1 MQRKALA
8 CFAPLQLCALALGFV
23 FSELTGGVMNV
34 LFIQC
39 GGPTPV
45 LNASLVAA
53 IAAWQND
60 AGQHKFWGSRLGLQ
74 GLVDG
79 DWVDLTDLSLAT
91 LDQLRCQPGAAL
103 GSSRHFLAAA
113 ELPCVLTRLQNR
125 AITCVLVNG
134 GNGAMAAAQKLAQS
148 ANAAGYQI
156 HGEALR
162 VIGIPKTVDNDLVAT
177 DTAPGYGSAAC
188 FVAQTTRDIGLD
200 LYAMRRFDDVAV
212 LETMGRHAGWL
223 TGAAALARQNPDD
236 APELI
241 LLPEITFD
249 EAAWL
254 EKVQAVHQDKGIC
267 LVVASEGIRDARG
280 QFLAEKL
287 GQADTDARGQKT
299 LGLAAGVAPYLAH
312 LVRQRLGLR
321 CRQIRPDTIQ
331 RSSSAL
337 TSATDRHLAEM
348 VGTQAIYAAQQSA
361 SEVMIGLTRMADG
374 WQTFHVPLA
383 TVIGQE
389 RKLPPEFIDR
399 AGWGVTPAFVEY
411 VQPLVGQVANGAIRF

>member
-1 MQRKALA
+1 
-8 CFAPLQLCALALGFV
+8 
-23 FSELTGGVMNV
+23 MNV

-60 AGQHKFWGSRLGLQ
+60 PAQHKFWGSRLGLQ
-74 GLVDG
+74 GLVEG
-79 DWVDLTDLSLAT
+79 DWVDLTNLSLAT
-91 LDQLRCQPGAAL
+91 LDQLRRQPGAAL
-103 GSSRHFLAAA
+103 GSSRHFLADA
-113 ELPCVLTRLQNR
+113 ELPGVLTRLQNR

-148 ANAAGYQI
+148 ANAADYQVA
-156 HGEALR
+156 GKGLQ

-177 DTAPGYGSAAC
+177 DTAPGYGSAAR
-188 FVAQTTRDIGLD
+188 FVAQTTRDIALD

-236 APELI
+236 VPELI

-249 EAAWL
+249 EDAWL
-254 EKVQAVHQDKGIC
+254 EKVQSVHQHKGIC
-267 LVVASEGIRDARG
+267 LVVASEGIRDAKG

-337 TSATDRHLAEM
+337 VSAADRHLAEM
-348 VGTQAIYAAQQSA
+348 VGTQAIHTAQQGA
-361 SEVMIGLTRMADG
+361 SEVMIGLTRKADG
-374 WQTFHVPLA
+374 WQTLPVPLA
-383 TVIGQE
+383 AVIGQE

-399 AGWGVTPAFVEY
+399 AGWGVTPAFVKY
-411 VQPLVGQVANGAIRF
+411 AQPLVGDITCNTIRL

>member
-1 MQRKALA
+1 
-8 CFAPLQLCALALGFV
+8 
-23 FSELTGGVMNV
+23 MNV

-45 LNASLVAA
+45 LNASLAAA

-60 AGQHKFWGSRLGLQ
+60 AGPYKFWGSRLGLQ

-79 DWVDLTDLSLAT
+79 DWVDLSALSPSNLE
-91 LDQLRCQPGAAL
+91 QLRRQPGAAL
-103 GSSRHFLAAA
+103 GSSRHFLANA
-113 ELPCVLTRLQNR
+113 ELPGVLAHLQAK
-125 AITCVLVNG
+125 AITGILING

-148 ANAAGYQI
+148 AYVAGYQVG
-156 HGEALR
+156 GEPLQ
-162 VIGIPKTVDNDLVAT
+162 VIGLPKTVDNDLVGT
-177 DTAPGYGSAAC
+177 YTAPGYGSAAR
-188 FVAQTTRDIGLD
+188 FISQTTRDIALD

-241 LLPEITFD
+241 LLPEISFD
-249 EAAWL
+249 EDAWL
-254 EKVQAVHQDKGIC
+254 EKVQAIHQRKGIC
-267 LVVASEGIRDARG
+267 LVVASEGIRDAKG

-337 TSATDRHLAEM
+337 ISETDRHLAEL
-348 VGTQAIYAAQQSA
+348 VGAQAIHTAQQGA
-361 SEVMIGLTRMADG
+361 SEIMIGLTRTADG
-374 WQTFHVPLA
+374 WQTLPVALV
-383 TVIGQE
+383 TVISQE
-389 RKLPPEFIDR
+389 RKLPPEFIDH
-399 AGWGVTPAFVEY
+399 AGWGVTPAFVAY
-411 VQPLVGQVANGAIRF
+411 ARPLVGEVASKAIRF

>member
-1 MQRKALA
+1 
-8 CFAPLQLCALALGFV
+8 
-23 FSELTGGVMNV
+23 MNV

-45 LNASLVAA
+45 LNASLAAA
-53 IAAWQND
+53 IAACQND
-60 AGQHKFWGSRLGLQ
+60 AGRHKFWGSRLGLQ
-74 GLVDG
+74 GLVDSAWI
-79 DWVDLTDLSLAT
+79 DVTDLSVAT
-91 LDQLRCQPGAAL
+91 LDQLRRQPGAAL
-103 GSSRHFLAAA
+103 GSSRHFLADT
-113 ELPCVLTRLQNR
+113 EIPGVLTRLQDR
-125 AITCVLVNG
+125 AINCVLVNG

-148 ANAAGYQI
+148 ANTAGYQVDD
-156 HGEALR
+156 EPLR
-162 VIGIPKTVDNDLVAT
+162 VIGIPKTVDNDLVGT
-177 DTAPGYGSAAC
+177 DTAPGYGSAAR
-188 FVAQTTRDIGLD
+188 FVAQTTRDIALD

-236 APELI
+236 APDLI

-249 EAAWL
+249 EDAWL
-254 EKVQAVHQDKGIC
+254 EKVQAVHQCQGIC
-267 LVVASEGIRDARG
+267 LVVASEGIRDANG

-337 TSATDRHLAEM
+337 VSATDRHLAEM
-348 VGTQAIYAAQQSA
+348 VGAQAIHAGLQGT
-361 SEVMIGLTRMADG
+361 SEIMIGLASTVEG
-374 WQTFHVPLA
+374 WQTLHVPLA
-383 TVIGQE
+383 NVIGQE
-389 RKLPPEFIDR
+389 RKLPPEFIKLD
-399 AGWGVTPAFVEY
+399 GWGVTAAFVKY
-411 VQPLVGQVANGAIRF
+411 AGPLVGEMTSNSIRF